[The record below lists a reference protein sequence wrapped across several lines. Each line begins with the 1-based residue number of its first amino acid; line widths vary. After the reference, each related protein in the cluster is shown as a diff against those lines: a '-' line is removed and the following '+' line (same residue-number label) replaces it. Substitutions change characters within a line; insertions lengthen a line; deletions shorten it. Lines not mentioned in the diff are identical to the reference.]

1 LSIQP
6 LPASREFPLGRYY
19 NHTIQ
24 TKDYWVRANCKAHIQ
39 DRIDLELNRTLK
51 AEHLNEYGDPGVI
64 KRRFFH
70 QPNCRLAYKNYF
82 CWINFPRCDPTRD
95 LTLPTCRSACEN
107 FFISCKYSRDLWRC
121 GKSKYFNGYSPE
133 QPTLVQNSSAYLR
146 DYFPGQ
152 PFRQNKFTKGGN
164 EIPICTPAID
174 GGGSRLFTSRPMLY
188 SITLA
193 VVCLVAALY

>member
-1 LSIQP
+1 M
-6 LPASREFPLGRYY
+6 GRYY

-24 TKDYWVRANCKAHIQ
+24 TKDNWVKQNCMAHTLN
-39 DRIDLELNRTLK
+39 RNELEKNRTLK
-51 AEHLNEYGDPGVI
+51 SQRINEYGDPGVI
-64 KRRFFH
+64 IKRFDH

-82 CWINFPRCDPTRD
+82 CWINFPRCDPVRD

-133 QPTLVQNSSAYLR
+133 EPILANNESIYMR

-152 PFRQNKFTKGGN
+152 PFRENKYTKATNGAKRGS

-174 GGGSRLFTSRPMLY
+174 GGGSRLLLSRPVLY
-188 SITLA
+188 SVTLA
-193 VVCLVAALY
+193 AACIIAALY